1 MVFKIHLIF
10 GDQKATE
17 QALKTREEITLD
29 IEYIKKKQDLTSVL
43 KETID
48 KFCDEHKLFLLSRTY
63 ITASATTNVLDGRKF
78 HRFVTLT
85 TDALM
90 LDYLW
95 HFDKR
100 EVKQNSIF
108 AIKALDKLETKS
120 LERNI
125 GWFSS
130 LREAYISL
138 IENTSLIS
146 EEVDNVPYYKYAII
160 EEIPQGL
167 YGISNKS
174 DENICMFFKYDEK
187 YSIYRETY
195 RPKSLESV
203 LSLWVGLKFVNRR
216 IDNG

>member
-10 GDQKATE
+10 GDAKATE
-17 QALKTREEITLD
+17 QSLKTKEEITLD
-29 IEYIKKKQDLTSVL
+29 VEYIEKKQDLTSAL

-63 ITASATTNVLDGRKF
+63 ITASATTNILSGRKF
-78 HRFVTLT
+78 HRFVCMT

-100 EVKQNSIF
+100 EVKPNSIF
-108 AIKALDKLETKS
+108 AIKALDNVETKS
-120 LERNI
+120 MERNV

-130 LREAYISL
+130 LREAYLSL

-167 YGISNKS
+167 YGIETNKS
-174 DENICMFFKYDEK
+174 ENICMFFKYDEK
-187 YSIYRETY
+187 YSIYIETY
-195 RPKSLESV
+195 RPKNLEGV
-203 LSLWVGLKFVNRR
+203 VGF
-216 IDNG
+216 IMG

>member
-10 GDQKATE
+10 GDAKATE
-17 QALKTREEITLD
+17 QSLKTREEITLD
-29 IEYIKKKQDLTSVL
+29 IEYIEKKQDLTSVL

-63 ITASATTNVLDGRKF
+63 ITASATTNVLSGRKF
-78 HRFVTLT
+78 HKFVTLT

-100 EVKQNSIF
+100 EVKPNSIF
-108 AIKALDKLETKS
+108 AITALDKLETKS
-120 LERNI
+120 LERNV
-125 GWFSS
+125 GWFNS
-130 LREAYISL
+130 LREAYLSL

-146 EEVDNVPYYKYAII
+146 EEADNVPYYKYAII

-167 YGISNKS
+167 YGIANSNS

-195 RPKSLESV
+195 RPKNLEGV
-203 LSLWVGLKFVNRR
+203 VGFVM
-216 IDNG
+216 G